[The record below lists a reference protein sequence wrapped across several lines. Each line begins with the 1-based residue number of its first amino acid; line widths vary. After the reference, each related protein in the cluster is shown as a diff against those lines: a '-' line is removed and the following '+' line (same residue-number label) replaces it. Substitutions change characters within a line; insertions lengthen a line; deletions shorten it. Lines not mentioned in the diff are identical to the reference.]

1 MIFSDEKRLGMLGDF
16 SKTAINIKNGN
27 QKFRVIISDVFANKK
42 RRSKMLSLFFI
53 PNYKNL
59 TS

>member
-1 MIFSDEKRLGMLGDF
+1 MLGDF